1 MNTSVT
7 IFGFILSLVFSG
19 VASAEAN
26 GTASGTLSGKITLA
40 KGLEKDL
47 TPNGTLF
54 IFAKKAS
61 QADVK
66 GVPPLA
72 VLRIPS
78 PKFPVEFSLSQE
90 NAMMAGTPFEGPF
103 VVSARYSPSG
113 DALDKSGPEATT
125 DAKKPLKAGAKNIA
139 IELKKK

>member
-1 MNTSVT
+1 MKVV
-7 IFGFILSLVFSG
+7 IFVIGLLLAFS
-19 VASAEAN
+19 SNAESN
-26 GTASGTLSGKITLA
+26 KTLSGVVTLS
-40 KGLEKDL
+40 KGSERAI

-61 QADVK
+61 QAEAK

-78 PKFPVEFSLSQE
+78 PQFPVQFSLSQE

-113 DALDKSGPEATT
+113 DALDKSGPEGATNS
-125 DAKKPLKAGAKNIA
+125 KKPLKAGAKNIS